1 MTSFPSPNL
10 MKQMRNVIVVV
21 VLIFFSKLSS
31 QSFSVRVLDSV
42 SKTPVP
48 FASIY
53 FSSNKGIISDENGE
67 FELILKELQ
76 REDSIFISS
85 MGFKKLSFSLTQF
98 NDTLVYLPPKPI
110 ALDDV
115 ILTNK
120 NLTSKEILKKVNEN
134 LQADRRI

>member
-1 MTSFPSPNL
+1 
-10 MKQMRNVIVVV
+10 MRNIIVIVF
-21 VLIFFSKLSS
+21 LIFFSKLSS
-31 QSFSVRVLDSV
+31 QSVSIKVLDSV
-42 SKTPVP
+42 SKTPIP

-76 REDSIFISS
+76 IEDSIFISS

-98 NDTLVYLPPKPI
+98 NDTLVYLPPNPI

-115 ILTNK
+115 I
-120 NLTSKEILKKVNEN
+120 
-134 LQADRRI
+134 

>member
-1 MTSFPSPNL
+1 
-10 MKQMRNVIVVV
+10 MKQMRNVVVVV

-76 REDSIFISS
+76 ERIRYSS
-85 MGFKKLSFSLTQF
+85 PQWVS
-98 NDTLVYLPPKPI
+98 
-110 ALDDV
+110 
-115 ILTNK
+115 K
-120 NLTSKEILKKVNEN
+120 NCLFH
-134 LQADRRI
+134 